1 MSQIYS
7 GNLRNAVLSIATSG
21 DNEVIAA
28 PTDGYIVIDHIN
40 LVPAGA
46 VDVRLK
52 SGSTNLSGLYSLT
65 TSQGFV
71 LENSMHNEQGVITC
85 ARNEA
90 FNINLSGAVQVS
102 GFVRYR
108 VIGS

>member
-1 MSQIYS
+1 MSQIYT

-21 DNEVIAA
+21 DNEFIAA
-28 PTDGYIVIDHIN
+28 PANGYIVIDHIN

-46 VDVRLK
+46 VDLIVK
-52 SGSTNLSGLYSLT
+52 SGSNARSGVYSLT

-85 ARNEA
+85 GSGEA

-108 VIGS
+108 VIG